1 MEFGAVFPTCEIG
14 NDPSAVRDFAQA
26 AEELGY
32 AHLITYDHVLGAV
45 HADRNPSLAGPYTEQ
60 DPFHEPMV
68 LFGYL
73 AALTQRIRL
82 ATGVMILPQRQTA
95 LVAKQAAE
103 LAVLSGGRFV
113 LGVGT
118 GWNWV
123 EYESLNE
130 NYATRGKR
138 LDEQVDLLRRL
149 WREPVVDFEGVHH
162 RVDRAGILPLPP
174 ADIPIWFGGFSKP
187 AIRRAARLGDG
198 FLFGSTIRPMQDLC
212 RLLWE
217 ELEAQSRT
225 REGFAVDTIIHYSEG
240 PEGWRTQAEAW
251 KALGAT
257 SISMR
262 AMDTGVALTGEK
274 PAGFQTPKEHIDALA
289 AFAEVVR
296 DI

>member
-45 HADRNPSLAGPYTEQ
+45 HAEREPALMGPYTER

-103 LAVLSGGRFV
+103 LAFLSGGRFV

-130 NYATRGKR
+130 SYANRGAR
-138 LDEQVDLLRRL
+138 LDEQVELLRRL
-149 WREPVVDFEGVHH
+149 WREPVVDFDGKHH
-162 RVDRAGILPLPP
+162 RVDRAGILPLPA

-187 AIRRAARLGDG
+187 AIRRAARVGDG
-198 FLFGSTIRPMQDLC
+198 FLFGASIPPMQSLC
-212 RLLWE
+212 SQLFE
-217 ELEAQSRT
+217 ELEAQGRSRQD
-225 REGFAVDTIIHYSEG
+225 FAADTIIHYSEG
-240 PEGWRTQAEAW
+240 PDNWRSQAETW

-274 PAGFQTPKEHIDALA
+274 PAGFQEPQQHIDALA
-289 AFAEVVR
+289 EFAKVVR
-296 DI
+296 DV